1 MAHTNLG
8 KTQNSGLLYTEINKC
23 LAVDASDNV
32 GIGTTS
38 PDDRLHIYGTDDQL
52 IKIESTT
59 GASRIYMHS
68 DRTEAGGE
76 VGNVRAVWGGT
87 DISDIRFLSGDDTT
101 NKDNGEIAIRV
112 SATGTLTEVVRINST
127 GNVGIGTPT
136 PSANADIT
144 LEGGALCIKE
154 TTTPTADTNYGKIYT
169 KNDNKLYFQDGA
181 GAEHEIAFV

>member
-32 GIGTTS
+32 GIGITAPNTLLNLYKNSSAGVRLVFQNVTTGS
-38 PDDRLHIYGTDDQL
+38 DIANRGLLLGINAAEEAFFANY
-52 IKIESTT
+52 STT
-59 GASRIYMHS
+59 DMFFLTDGNEIMRI
-68 DRTEAGGE
+68 TAG
-76 VGNVRAVWGGT
+76 
-87 DISDIRFLSGDDTT
+87 
-101 NKDNGEIAIRV
+101 
-112 SATGTLTEVVRINST
+112 
-127 GNVGIGTPT
+127 GNVGIGTTT
-136 PSANADIT
+136 PSVNADMT

>member
-23 LAVDASDNV
+23 LAVDASNNV
-32 GIGTTS
+32 GIGT
-38 PDDRLHIYGTDDQL
+38 I
-52 IKIESTT
+52 
-59 GASRIYMHS
+59 
-68 DRTEAGGE
+68 
-76 VGNVRAVWGGT
+76 
-87 DISDIRFLSGDDTT
+87 
-101 NKDNGEIAIRV
+101 
-112 SATGTLTEVVRINST
+112 
-127 GNVGIGTPT
+127 T
-136 PSANADIT
+136 PSANADLT